1 MQNTDYHKIFN
12 QHFMNLNFTE
22 CHRII
27 SHWKTNN
34 SEDKISHLHCQARLD
49 FELLKFDHAFIKYE
63 QLIRLKPSFQI
74 EIEYL
79 LSLYHLGLHKELDN
93 QLSKLKNDFFVLQKY
108 NINEYFDKLI
118 LLAKIFEAKGW
129 LDETEK
135 ILNLL
140 NEGTIDPYQKQALTV
155 YQLRMA
161 AEFQGLPEIKRLLPL
176 VRSGDFFNNDF
187 LLEREHALL
196 LTDFRLNNYESAI
209 IRYLTIIEKGL
220 NIADH
225 VFFQSE
231 FIEQLIIHNQAHRLN
246 EFTFSQPSKQSTYE
260 HLQMKLIENHLSE
273 FKQLFTEFIRYENI
287 LDQIQFLRLLRQMIY
302 ISDYPTFKKE
312 LISKYYCLLQCDVSP
327 KFKKYFE
334 INSKYLQTYQL
345 KYCRSTKIIE
355 NESSKVHIRS
365 QLQEKLIYL
374 LENRKSVSIED
385 AIQALYNEELN
396 TYSYEK
402 LRSLIHRFNHCITN
416 GFGIEAMIKL
426 TDHKLE
432 FQLNQ
437 SIICIA

>member
-1 MQNTDYHKIFN
+1 MIDVQTQFQHYYQNLDFN
-12 QHFMNLNFTE
+12 QCRILLQEWNPKSQNEKVIRLRMQALIDFENLNFA
-22 CHRII
+22 
-27 SHWKTNN
+27 
-34 SEDKISHLHCQARLD
+34 D
-49 FELLKFDHAFIKYE
+49 AFIAYE
-63 QLIRLKPSFQI
+63 RLIELNPNHQY
-74 EIEYL
+74 EVEYL
-79 LSLYHLGLHKELDN
+79 LCLYHLGLHKELDN
-93 QLSKLKNDFFVLQKY
+93 QLVKFKNDFFVLHKY
-108 NINEYFDKLI
+108 NINEYFDKFI
-118 LLAKIFEAKGW
+118 LLAKIFEARGW

-135 ILNLL
+135 ILYLL
-140 NEGTIDPYQKQALTV
+140 NEGKIDPYQKQALTV

-209 IRYLTIIEKGL
+209 IRYLTIIEKGF
-220 NIADH
+220 NIPDH

-231 FIEQLIIHNQAHRLN
+231 FIEQLIIHNQSHRLN
-246 EFTFSQPSKQSTYE
+246 EFTYIQPSKQSTYE
-260 HLQMKLIENHLSE
+260 RLQMKLIKSHLSE
-273 FKQLFTEFIRYENI
+273 FKQLFTEFIRYEKI
-287 LDQIQFLRLLRQMIY
+287 LDQIQVLRLLRQMIY
-302 ISDYPTFKKE
+302 ICDQPIIKKE
-312 LISKYYCLLQCDVSP
+312 LIIKYNCLIQGDICP

-334 INSKYLQTYQL
+334 VNSKFLQTNQL
-345 KYCRSTKIIE
+345 QYCRSTKTIE

-374 LENRKSVSIED
+374 LENRKSVPIKD

-416 GFGIEAMIKL
+416 GFGIKAMIKL